1 MLNYYIKVKKIV
13 GVGTIDIRQRSQRE
27 TVLYRL
33 RNKSHLKS
41 IVLPI
46 FDKYPMFSN
55 KQYDYLM
62 FKELLLKEIHL
73 SKDLSDYIR
82 PTEPLNSIETIL
94 NKSFFGILSS
104 GNDIFRIIVP
114 DGYKCNLGIFCSKI

>member
-1 MLNYYIKVKKIV
+1 
-13 GVGTIDIRQRSQRE
+13 
-27 TVLYRL
+27 
-33 RNKSHLKS
+33 
-41 IVLPI
+41 
-46 FDKYPMFSN
+46 MFSN

-94 NKSFFGILSS
+94 NKRSVGFIL
-104 GNDIFRIIVP
+104 GNDIFRM
-114 DGYKCNLGIFCSKI
+114 LFCSKINSDE